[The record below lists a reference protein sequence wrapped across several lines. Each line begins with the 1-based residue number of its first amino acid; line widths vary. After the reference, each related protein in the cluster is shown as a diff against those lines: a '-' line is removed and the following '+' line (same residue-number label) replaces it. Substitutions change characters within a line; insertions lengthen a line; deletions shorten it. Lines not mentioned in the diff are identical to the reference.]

1 MLVFCCFGLVFGF
14 FFKLEEFVLISSG
27 MYKTLEL
34 QFCLDSCACTVS
46 DAECGDSP
54 HNPVWV
60 YGVFSS
66 LLIEQN
72 TRMLK

>member
-1 MLVFCCFGLVFGF
+1 ML
-14 FFKLEEFVLISSG
+14 IPSG
-27 MYKTLEL
+27 VYKTLEL

-46 DAECGDSP
+46 AAERGDSP

-60 YGVFSS
+60 DGVLSN